1 MYTSEDSK
9 KFQYNQLKNIS
20 DDKLSSQ
27 YDMQKESIDLN
38 QLIRPNKIN
47 QVISDANNV
56 NSNKSSTV

>member
-27 YDMQKESIDLN
+27 YDETKESIDLN